1 MKKYD
6 YNVVVIGAGSAGL
19 VSSYIIAAAK
29 GKVALVERHKMGGD
43 CLNTGCVP
51 SKAII
56 RSASFMR
63 DIKRAEHLGFKPRAV
78 NWENRSE
85 YFNFADVMGR
95 VQRIIQ
101 TVEPHDS
108 VERFTGLGVDCIA
121 GEASIK
127 SRNEVEVDGK
137 IYNARSIIIAA
148 GARPFV
154 PPIKGLDKVQYR
166 TSDTIWEIREQPRRL
181 MVVGGGPIG
190 SELAQTFAYL
200 GSEVTQ
206 IEGGPRIM
214 AREDED
220 ASAVVMEQFREAGVN
235 MLCNS
240 QAQEVVAENG
250 ETMMVVAD
258 KNSGE
263 TRKIPFDML
272 LLAVGRKPN
281 GDAVPGL
288 AEAGVGVNERGVVQ
302 VNEKLQTAVPNIF
315 ACGDIIGSYQFT
327 HTAGHAA
334 YYAAMNALFWPMFK
348 VDWSVVPWC
357 TFTHPEVARVGL
369 NEQEAKQRN
378 VEYEMTK
385 YGIDDLD
392 RAIADEEAEGFVK
405 LLTAPGGGRLLGVT
419 IVGDHAGDLL
429 HEYVL
434 AMRKKLA
441 VKDVLRT
448 IHIYPTLAEANK
460 MAAGEWQKTHVP
472 PFAIS
477 IGEKLGRFLRG
488 E

>member
-1 MKKYD
+1 MAKYD
-6 YNVVVIGAGSAGL
+6 YNVIVIGAGSAGL
-19 VSSYIIAAAK
+19 VTSLVVAAAK
-29 GKVALVERHKMGGD
+29 GKVALIERHKMGGD

-56 RSASFMR
+56 RSATFMR
-63 DIKRAEHLGFKPRAV
+63 DIKRAESLGFKPRTV
-78 NWENRSE
+78 NWDNREE
-85 YFNFADVMGR
+85 YFNFSSVMER
-95 VQRIIQ
+95 VSRIIK
-101 TVEPHDS
+101 TIEPHDS
-108 VERFTGLGVDCIA
+108 VERFTELGVECFS
-121 GEASIK
+121 GEASVK
-127 SRNEVEVDGK
+127 SRHEVEVDGK
-137 IYNARSIIIAA
+137 TYSARSIVIAA

-154 PPIKGLDKVQYR
+154 PPIKGLEQAEYR

-190 SELAQTFAYL
+190 SELAQTFSYL

-206 IEGGPRIM
+206 IEGGPRII

-220 ASAVVMEQFREAGVN
+220 ASRIVMKHFEHAGVN
-235 MLCNS
+235 IQCNS
-240 QAQEVVAENG
+240 QAREVVVEDG
-250 ETMMVVAD
+250 EKKMIVAD

-263 TRKIPFDML
+263 TRKIPFDLL

-288 AEAGVGVNERGVVQ
+288 AEAGVKVSERGVVE
-302 VNEKLQTAVPNIF
+302 VNEKLQTSVPNIF

-334 YYAAMNALFWPMFK
+334 FYAAMNSLFMPFMK

-369 NEQEAKQRN
+369 NEQEAKQKN
-378 VEYEMTK
+378 IAYEVTK

-405 LLTAPGGGRLLGVT
+405 LLTVPGSGQLLGVT

-434 AMRKKLA
+434 AMRKKMT
-441 VKDVLRT
+441 VKDVLGT

-460 MAAGEWQKTHVP
+460 FAATEWQKKHVP
-472 PFAIS
+472 AFAVS
-477 IGEKLGRFLRG
+477 LGEKISRFLRG
-488 E
+488 G